1 MILTVVQPP
10 HRTEK
15 WWKSELQL
23 TQGPLQE
30 KGSSTERKLTETQ
43 RRGKVQLQRREKRS
57 SWTGAP
63 FFSSRKQLPWKTLLL
78 SFFQSL
84 LYRDSCVFVRARP
97 PNMSNKK
104 STVDTNSLLQNLFAI
119 VHPTGPQRF
128 CPLRAQMQLPITV
141 VLSAV
146 VCPSITKTIDT
157 TADPVRHS
165 LSCWS
170 AEVLSTVCPSIMI
183 EGQEE
188 KRKKDE
194 PYDGS
199 KPLFLFIFIFSQGEQ
214 P

>member
-1 MILTVVQPP
+1 
-10 HRTEK
+10 
-15 WWKSELQL
+15 
-23 TQGPLQE
+23 
-30 KGSSTERKLTETQ
+30 
-43 RRGKVQLQRREKRS
+43 
-57 SWTGAP
+57 
-63 FFSSRKQLPWKTLLL
+63 
-78 SFFQSL
+78 
-84 LYRDSCVFVRARP
+84 
-97 PNMSNKK
+97 MSNKK

-183 EGQEE
+183 EGQEGKKE
-188 KRKKDE
+188 KKTSPTMAAS
-194 PYDGS
+194 PYFY
-199 KPLFLFIFIFSQGEQ
+199 LFLFFLKVNNPSIFYFPPPDYNREE
-214 P
+214 